1 LDKEYVMK
9 IATTIAH
16 NLVRVTGL
24 IQIVLGLLI
33 WILDAD
39 NVIPLHIAVGLGLV
53 LALWTLAFL
62 AAEAGVTRGLVILAV
77 FWGFLAP
84 ILGLTQGQLLVGAAH
99 WVIQIVHLLV
109 GLGAIGL
116 AETLAARIKGT
127 TRPALQEPVK

>member
-1 LDKEYVMK
+1 MK
-9 IATTIAH
+9 MATTIAH

-33 WILDAD
+33 WTFDAD
-39 NVIPLHIAVGLGLV
+39 NLIPVHITVGLV
-53 LALWTLAFL
+53 LVLSLWTLAFL
-62 AAEAGVTRGLVILAV
+62 AAEAGVSRGLVILAI

-109 GLGAIGL
+109 GVGAIGL
-116 AETLAARIKGT
+116 AETLAARIKRTPG
-127 TRPALQEPVK
+127 PALQESLK